1 MWNAYL
7 NPFDVERNMTRTEI
21 PRESAG
27 FGPVDAREYRSE
39 AYTSLLICNP
49 PFMQPTGRQ
58 VVPVD
63 RNWSLIAG
71 TQR

>member
-1 MWNAYL
+1 MWSAYL
-7 NPFDVERNMTRTEI
+7 DPFDVERNMTRTEI
-21 PRESAG
+21 PLESAG
-27 FGPVDAREYRSE
+27 VGPVSARVDRSE

-63 RNWSLIAG
+63 RN
-71 TQR
+71 

>member
-1 MWNAYL
+1 
-7 NPFDVERNMTRTEI
+7 MTRTEI
-21 PRESAG
+21 PLESAG
-27 FGPVDAREYRSE
+27 AGPLDAREYRSE

-58 VVPVD
+58 CGTGD